1 MNSTSSVGFHRTL
14 INSNTEVRSV
24 CKTCQHVIFGSV
36 AEGMHA
42 HLEAA
47 HLLDCGKQEK
57 QLFVLISRALPQ
69 SQ

>member
-1 MNSTSSVGFHRTL
+1 MNNASSVGFNRTL
-14 INSNTEVRSV
+14 INSNTQVRSV
-24 CKTCQHVIFGSV
+24 CKSCEHVIVCSV

-57 QLFVLISRALPQ
+57 QLYVLISRALPQ
-69 SQ
+69 AL